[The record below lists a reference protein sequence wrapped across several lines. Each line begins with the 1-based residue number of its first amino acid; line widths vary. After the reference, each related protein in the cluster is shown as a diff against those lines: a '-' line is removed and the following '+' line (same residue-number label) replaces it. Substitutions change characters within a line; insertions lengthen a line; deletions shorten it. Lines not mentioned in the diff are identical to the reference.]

1 MNNPFCIVVGILI
14 LSLPLIASA
23 NDTTVYQCPGPSDTI
38 LFTNKEQE
46 GCRPMALAPLTIAP
60 ARTYS
65 DSVTNPGYS
74 SLRPF
79 PTDWYDHTAPVGSLR
94 NRLIRNRLYGMQH
107 WLDYNASVGSMRN
120 SVETWPSPFGWY
132 GW

>member
-1 MNNPFCIVVGILI
+1 MKKPFCFVIGIVI
-14 LSLPLIASA
+14 LSLPSITSA
-23 NDTTVYQCPGPSDTI
+23 NDVPVYQCPGPSDTI

-60 ARTYS
+60 TRTYP
-65 DSVTNPGYS
+65 DSVTSPGY

-79 PTDWYDHTAPVGSLR
+79 PMDWYDHTSPVGSLR
-94 NRLIRNRLYGMQH
+94 NRIIRNRPYGMQH
-107 WLDYNASVGSMRN
+107 WLDYNAPVGSMRN
-120 SVETWPSPFGWY
+120 SVETWPSPFGLY